1 MADISTS
8 TQTSMDIFRAIMDH
22 GPLSL
27 YSATNQTRIPLGTI
41 HRHFKQL
48 SESGKIRAYQ
58 SQSKGRKKISYGP
71 TMVGMIGFYKT
82 DKEFAKKIENYFLLW
97 IENKEFQEEL
107 EKEGFDVTLEN
118 LKKSKQ
124 VFKKYMD
131 YFSAIET
138 KIEGIRKGEDEISHD
153 LQILLGSML
162 LSLEPR
168 YRRLW
173 LDLCFELP
181 GMKKSLDTYM
191 ENAIKSYELFKK
203 DFKKYHQSKTKQKV
217 K

>member
-1 MADISTS
+1 
-8 TQTSMDIFRAIMDH
+8 MDIFRAIMDQ

-27 YSATNQTRIPLGTI
+27 YSATSQTNIPLGTI

-48 SESGKIRAYQ
+48 SESGKIRVYQ
-58 SQSKGRKKISYGP
+58 SENKGRKKISYGP
-71 TMVGMIGFYKT
+71 TMSGMISFYKT
-82 DKEFAKKIENYFLLW
+82 DREFAKKIENYFLIW
-97 IENKEFQEEL
+97 IENEEFQKEL

-124 VFKKYMD
+124 VFRKYMD

-138 KIEGIRKGEDEISHD
+138 KIENIRKSEDEISHD
-153 LQILLGSML
+153 LQIVLGSML
-162 LSLEPR
+162 LSLEPT
-168 YRRLW
+168 YRSLW

-181 GMKKSLDTYM
+181 GMKKNLDTYM
-191 ENAIKSYELFKK
+191 ESTIKSYEKFKK
-203 DFKKYHQSKTKQKV
+203 DFKKFHQSKTKQKG